1 MSATINFSFPVR
13 QLSNERVKLTPF
25 VSVLHAS
32 AFFAQTSAYPELY
45 AHMTFGPFADEG
57 HLVDNLAAFWDADP
71 GRMLYAV
78 IDKTQPPSA
87 EDESGALA
95 GVMGYLN
102 TSAANLSTEIGYVV
116 TSPAFQRTH
125 VTSNAI
131 GLLLQY
137 ALEPGSAGGLGLRR
151 VQWQCS
157 SLNEASQRTA
167 ARMRFRREGVLRWDR
182 VFPRGRTLGKKGHGR
197 DLPPGANADDLGRDT
212 VMYSLCWDDWEQ
224 GAREAVQ
231 AIMNR

>member
-1 MSATINFSFPVR
+1 MP
-13 QLSNERVKLTPF
+13 
-25 VSVLHAS
+25 
-32 AFFAQTSAYPELY
+32 
-45 AHMTFGPFADEG
+45 FGPYANEKHLADS
-57 HLVDNLAAFWDADP
+57 VAANWDADP
-71 GRMLYAV
+71 SRILYAV

-95 GVMGYLN
+95 GVIGYLN
-102 TSAANLSTEIGYVV
+102 SSGANLSTEIGNVV
-116 TSPAFQRTH
+116 TSPTFQRTH

-137 ALEPGSAGGLGLRR
+137 ALEPGSTGGLGLRR

-157 SLNEASQRTA
+157 SMNVASQRTA
-167 ARMRFRREGVLRWDR
+167 ARMRFRLEGILRWDR
-182 VFPRGRTLGKKGHGR
+182 VFAQGRTLGKTGHGR